1 MQASDWAT
9 QERWLSTSCSKTGG
23 HGRSVPRSVT
33 CGTGTDLYA
42 LLQVVEDS
50 SFQHEGLS
58 SDDRIWQCHI
68 HKEGLDG
75 SEARGRGKAK
85 SPPSQAEHLD
95 FPLCSS
101 SSIRRCDW
109 DTPAAVGAERKRAL
123 A

>member
-9 QERWLSTSCSKTGG
+9 QERRLGTMRSKTGG
-23 HGRSVPRSVT
+23 HGGSVPHSVT
-33 CGTGTDLYA
+33 CGTSTHLYA

-58 SDDRIWQCHI
+58 SDDRIWQRHI
-68 HKEGLDG
+68 HKEGLDC

-85 SPPSQAEHLD
+85 SPSSQAEHLD
-95 FPLCSS
+95 FPLCGSS
-101 SSIRRCDW
+101 RRCDR